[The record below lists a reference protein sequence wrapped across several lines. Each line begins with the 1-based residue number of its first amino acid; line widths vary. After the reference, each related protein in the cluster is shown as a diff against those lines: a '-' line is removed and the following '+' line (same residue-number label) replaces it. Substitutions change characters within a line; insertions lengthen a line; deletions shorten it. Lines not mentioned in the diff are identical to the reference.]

1 MSESDTK
8 GHGGGK
14 PETTASGTASTPP
27 DARAARSKLRHELR
41 TPLNQILGYSQM
53 LQEEAE
59 DRGLSEFASDLA
71 KIEAAGRRLL
81 ALIDQITTD
90 QPGATESGEVRIQ
103 TRAAAF
109 SGIFTSASPSDVP
122 AAARPPQDSP
132 GTLLVVDDNEN
143 NRDLLARR
151 LAARGYHVRTAEGG
165 REALDLVDAQPF
177 DLILLDVMMPEI
189 SGLDVLQIL
198 RTRHTAA
205 ALPIIMATAR
215 DASADVVEALK
226 LGANDYVTKPLDFA
240 VVLARVEAQLSLK
253 RARDQ
258 VQKLNDQLEEA
269 QDRITRLVESSSEA
283 VTDIAAWA
291 SAIARDVA
299 HAIGAQEIAVWAFEG
314 ETIVPLVPTQSLA
327 PSPDDIA
334 SMSRSGQQL
343 VRSGDTLV
351 PVMGMSGELFGALTV
366 PGRRQARTPV
376 EMRLLGSFSRQLG
389 GALELRKMRRDL
401 AEAADRKRASRQSM
415 LDRGI
420 DLLHVCPRCSRCYDH
435 TVEQCAAD
443 GARLDDSR
451 GLPYRIAGR
460 HRLVQVLGEGGMGT
474 VFAARDERL
483 ERDVAVKV
491 IKAEH
496 FNDETVR
503 LRFENEA
510 RAVARIDHPNVVALY
525 DSGELEDG
533 SLYLVMER
541 LHGRELGSVVK
552 ACGRGTPGQVASLVR
567 QAGAALGAAHA
578 ARLVHR
584 DIKPENLFLVDSPDG
599 FGVKILDFGVAKEF
613 ACDTGLTQTGM
624 LVGTPLFMSPEQI
637 LGKPTDLRSDLY
649 SFAAVMYLALTGR
662 RVNLGETLPEILLD
676 IVQGSAP
683 VVSSLVPGIPRSVD
697 EAFVWALAK
706 DPDSRP
712 ASVQQWVDTFVADL
726 ETVPSTAPGWLDEA
740 GRIRLDSVIDVP
752 RPASPGPTAT
762 TVATKV

>member
-8 GHGGGK
+8 GDGGWK
-14 PETTASGTASTPP
+14 PESATSVDGSVSP
-27 DARAARSKLRHELR
+27 DPRAVRSKLRHELR

-59 DRGLSEFASDLA
+59 DRGLPDFASDLA

-81 ALIDQITTD
+81 GLIDQITTD
-90 QPGATESGEVRIQ
+90 EPGAAEAGEVRNQ

-122 AAARPPQDSP
+122 AAARPPQQSP

-151 LAARGYHVRTAEGG
+151 LAARGYQVRTAEGG
-165 REALDLVDAQPF
+165 REAIEMVDAQSF

-258 VQKLNDQLEEA
+258 VQRLNDQLEEA
-269 QDRITRLVESSSEA
+269 QERITRLVESSSEA

-291 SAIARDVA
+291 SAIARDIA
-299 HAIGAQEIAVWAFEG
+299 HAIDVHEIGVWVFEG
-314 ETIVPLVPTQSLA
+314 EAIVSLAPTQSLA

-334 SMSRSGQQL
+334 TMSRSGQQL

-351 PVMGMSGELFGALTV
+351 PVMGMSGELFGALSV
-366 PGRRQARTPV
+366 SGRRKAWTSVQ
-376 EMRLLGSFSRQLG
+376 MRLLGSFSRQLG

-420 DLLHVCPRCSRCYDH
+420 VLLHVCPRCSRCYDH
-435 TVEQCAAD
+435 TVGECAVD

-474 VFAARDERL
+474 VFEARDERL

-491 IKAEH
+491 IKVEH

-533 SLYLVMER
+533 SLYLVMEL
-541 LHGRELGSVVK
+541 LHGRDLASMVK
-552 ACGRGTPGQVASLVR
+552 ACGRGTPRQVASLIR
-567 QAGAALGAAHA
+567 QGGAALGAAHA

-584 DIKPENLFLVDSPDG
+584 DIKPENLFLIDSPDG
-599 FGVKILDFGVAKEF
+599 FSAKILDFGVAKEF

-662 RVNLGETLPEILLD
+662 RVTLGETLPDILLD
-676 IVQGSAP
+676 VVQGAAP
-683 VVSSLVPGIPRSVD
+683 VLSSLVPGVPRSVD

-726 ETVPSTAPGWLDEA
+726 ETVPSTAPGWLDAA
-740 GRIRLDSVIDVP
+740 GRIRLDGVGEPARSTP
-752 RPASPGPTAT
+752 GRPAT
-762 TVATKV
+762 TVSTKV